1 MQPRTHAIAVGLAL
15 AAVAL
20 AVGCSTGS
28 APDYAP
34 SFPPEPNS
42 PTMSSGAAQPKVRN
56 ATPEAP
62 RLFREG
68 SRSGTPGLP
77 PDTTFEHYGV
87 NPTVDTEEE
96 RFSTFSIDVDTASYS
111 MTRSYLLGGTL
122 IPESAVRVEEFVN
135 AFEYD
140 YALPKQAPFALSAE
154 AFPSPSR
161 PGYHVLHLALA
172 TRALDNRERR
182 PANLVFVV
190 DASGSMASGG
200 RLYLVKQALEVLLA
214 GLTPRDR
221 VGIVT
226 FQDSA
231 ELRLPLTP
239 ADQRDVI
246 LRTIDEITPN
256 GSTNAEAGL
265 ELGYSLLDPAIPGMT
280 NRVILWSDGV
290 ANSGLA
296 TTAEAIYA
304 RLRER
309 AQRGIALSTVGVGM
323 ANYNDVLLEKLA
335 QMGDGNY
342 AYIDDQAEAERLFTD
357 RLASTIDVL
366 ARDVKIQVEFDPRS
380 VSRWRLLGYENRR
393 LEREDFADDRV
404 DAGEIGPGHSV
415 TALYEVKLRPG
426 AASLGAF
433 RVRYAGPDGGAA
445 QQVEHALTANGVRAS
460 FDKAAPAV
468 RLAYVA
474 AEFAEKLRGS
484 YWVRKVRYEDLL
496 RWHGGLPTALRE
508 RPDVRE
514 LGDLI
519 ARSEAL
525 DRRADKYAGTGE
537 TEPVDWD
544 QVPVLK

>member
-1 MQPRTHAIAVGLAL
+1 MQRLTRSIALGLTATTL
-15 AAVAL
+15 AVAL
-20 AVGCSTGS
+20 GCSMGPL
-28 APDYAP
+28 PDP
-34 SFPPEPNS
+34 SLQPES
-42 PTMSSGAAQPKVRN
+42 PTMSSGASRASPR
-56 ATPEAP
+56 AMAP
-62 RLFREG
+62 QSDRLFRE
-68 SRSGTPGLP
+68 SQRSGTPSLP

-96 RFSTFSIDVDTASYS
+96 RFSTFSIDVDTASYG
-111 MTRSYLLGGTL
+111 MARSYLLGGTL
-122 IPESAVRVEEFVN
+122 IPEAAERVEEFVN
-135 AFEYD
+135 AFEYG
-140 YALPKQAPFALSAE
+140 YAPPKQTPFALSAE

-172 TRALDNRERR
+172 TRALDSRERR
-182 PANLVFVV
+182 PANLVFVI
-190 DASGSMASGG
+190 DASGSMAGGG
-200 RLYLVKQALEVLLA
+200 RLHLVKQALEVLLD

-265 ELGYSLLDPAIPGMT
+265 ELGYSLFHRALLPGTT
-280 NRVILWSDGV
+280 NRVILCSDGV

-296 TTAEAIYA
+296 TTADAIYA

-342 AYIDDQAEAERLFTD
+342 AYIDDQAEAERLFSD
-357 RLASTIDVL
+357 RLASTLDVL
-366 ARDVKIQVEFDPRS
+366 ARDVKIQVEFDPQS

-404 DAGEIGPGHSV
+404 DAGEVGPGHSV
-415 TALYEVKLRPG
+415 TALFEVKLRPA

-445 QQVEHALTANGVRAS
+445 QQAEHALTAKSVRAS
-460 FDKAAPAV
+460 FDKVTPAV

-496 RWHGGLPTALRE
+496 RWHRGLPTALRE

-519 ARSEAL
+519 ARSEVL
-525 DRRADKYAGTGE
+525 DRRADKYAGTAE